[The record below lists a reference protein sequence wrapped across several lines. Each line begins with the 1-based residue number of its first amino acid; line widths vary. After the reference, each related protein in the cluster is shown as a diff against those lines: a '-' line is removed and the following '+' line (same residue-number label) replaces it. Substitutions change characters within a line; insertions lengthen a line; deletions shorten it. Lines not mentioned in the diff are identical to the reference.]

1 MNYVKVKIS
10 KFLGTYDL
18 ESYLD
23 WEMKVDKIFNYNNF
37 SEENKMQLASLEFEG
52 QRKIGKTKS
61 GHLGGKS
68 VDNYYKEM
76 EISLIRRNIEET
88 NAATKKKVSKKNL
101 RTQV

>member
-52 QRKIGKTKS
+52 
-61 GHLGGKS
+61 
-68 VDNYYKEM
+68 
-76 EISLIRRNIEET
+76 
-88 NAATKKKVSKKNL
+88 
-101 RTQV
+101 